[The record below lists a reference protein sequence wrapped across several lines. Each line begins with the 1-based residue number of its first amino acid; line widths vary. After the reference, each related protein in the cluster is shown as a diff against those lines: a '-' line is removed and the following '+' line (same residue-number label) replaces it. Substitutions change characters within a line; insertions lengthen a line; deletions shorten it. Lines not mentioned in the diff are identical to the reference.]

1 MRKNCFEYAAELKA
15 QGKPFVLATVIRREP
30 PISTKPGDKAIVT
43 PDGTFTGWVGG
54 SCAQPTV
61 VSEALQALQD
71 GQPRLILLT
80 PDSRQD
86 TRSGVTVFPMTCH
99 SGGTVEIYLEPFLA
113 PPRLVLMGAS
123 PIVEALTRLGSAL
136 GYRVWCMDPT
146 ATEERFPEA
155 TRVQKEIPMPA
166 IEPNGETYAVV
177 ATMGHF
183 DEEALQA
190 VLASEPLYVGMV
202 ASPKRFGQICQTLE
216 NKGVSTQTLKKVK
229 NPAGLDINA
238 KLPEE
243 VALSILAEIIQTKRS
258 QMVSPIPIASAD
270 TRFEQIA
277 KDPICGM
284 MVDLATARHTA
295 QYNDKTYYFCCGGCR
310 ESFQGN
316 PEQYLAVEQTANHR

>member
-61 VSEALQALQD
+61 VSAALQALQD

-86 TRSGVTVFPMTCH
+86 TRSGVTVFPMSCH

-123 PIVEALTRLGSAL
+123 PIVEALTRLGSAK

-146 ATEERFPEA
+146 ATE
-155 TRVQKEIPMPA
+155 
-166 IEPNGETYAVV
+166 
-177 ATMGHF
+177 
-183 DEEALQA
+183 
-190 VLASEPLYVGMV
+190 
-202 ASPKRFGQICQTLE
+202 
-216 NKGVSTQTLKKVK
+216 
-229 NPAGLDINA
+229 
-238 KLPEE
+238 
-243 VALSILAEIIQTKRS
+243 
-258 QMVSPIPIASAD
+258 
-270 TRFEQIA
+270 
-277 KDPICGM
+277 
-284 MVDLATARHTA
+284 
-295 QYNDKTYYFCCGGCR
+295 
-310 ESFQGN
+310 
-316 PEQYLAVEQTANHR
+316 